1 MDGLDLN
8 IDNYELEDI
17 LKLFDL
23 KVNFGENDMR
33 NAKKKVLMTHPDKS
47 GLDKNYFLFF
57 SKAYKILYSIY
68 DFREKANKSDK
79 LDIKNNK
86 LEYLAEK
93 DENNER
99 IINNLREKN
108 KLNNDE
114 FNQWFNKLFD
124 KVKLEN
130 EYESG
135 GYGDWLKSNE
145 SNVINAN
152 NKSEMHR
159 EINNKKSELRNRVLT
174 KYNEINE
181 SNNSSYCDLTNSQ
194 PEEYSSGMFS
204 KLQFEDLKKA
214 HEESVVPVTD
224 EDYERRYNSIDDIMF
239 QRGNQNLNPL
249 SERDAREYLNANNNK
264 DNILSARRAY
274 NLAKQ
279 DRKAE
284 EANNKWWTSL
294 KRLK

>member
-114 FNQWFNKLFD
+114 FNKWFNKLFD

-130 EYESG
+130 EYDSG
-135 GYGDWLKSNE
+135 GYGEWLKSNKN
-145 SNVINAN
+145 NVINAN
-152 NKSEMHR
+152 NQSEMHR
-159 EINNKKSELRNRVLT
+159 EINNKKEELRNRMLS
-174 KYNEINE
+174 KYNKINE
-181 SNNSSYCDLTNSQ
+181 SNNGSYCDLTNSQ

-224 EDYERRYNSIDDIMF
+224 EDYEKRYNSMDDIMF